1 MKQLKLGPVSMP
13 ITQFASQGNAV
24 LGIRDSGKSYS
35 ATYLAEQLYA
45 AGIPFVAFD
54 PSGVWKFLR
63 VPGKGNGLPVVV
75 AGGKTPDLPLTP
87 ASAPEIV
94 RAAMRANVSLVVD
107 LYDIHISKAD
117 WSRIVEA
124 CIRVLLYENGE
135 HGLRHI
141 FIEEAAE
148 FAPQIVGQDK
158 AKVYAEVEK
167 LVRIG
172 GNALLGYTLINQR
185 AEQVNKACLE
195 LCDCLFL
202 HRQKG
207 KNSLKSLE
215 KWLEYSQGSD
225 TKEIIKGLPTLPSG
239 QCWLWP
245 AGADH
250 ATHIH
255 MPQKETFHP
264 DRRALIANPAA
275 ANVKRVDAAKF
286 VTELKGSLE
295 KYLDEAKAN
304 DPAALK
310 KRIAELEKATAA
322 KPIKNDAAAA
332 IDKTQLKKDLD
343 KSFQDGVA
351 KGVEIARAAIDG
363 QLNDAVRGMDSRIDK
378 LRRIVKPQI
387 ASSAKMP
394 VRPAAPI
401 TYSVHPQ
408 GVKRAPETTRAIEE
422 VVRHA
427 ASINGESNGELPKG
441 ERVVLNV
448 VAQFGSQGVDMDQ
461 MFVLTGY
468 KRRSITDYVGRL
480 RAKEFL
486 SSEWPVKATAAGV
499 EALGSGF
506 EPLPTGDALRE
517 YWYKRLSAG
526 ELKIFR
532 EIIERYPQGLSLS
545 GISDITQYA
554 TRSVSDYVGRLKSR
568 RLVTREGAEI
578 VASENLFS

>member
-35 ATYLAEQLYA
+35 ATFLAEQLYN

-322 KPIKNDAAAA
+322 KPIKNDAVAA

-343 KSFQDGVA
+343 KSFYDGVA
-351 KGVEIARAAIDG
+351 KGCEIASAAIKG
-363 QLNDAVRGMDSRIDK
+363 KLTGVLKAGDAMIESLRAVANAVVPLPTK
-378 LRRIVKPQI
+378 L
-387 ASSAKMP
+387 P
-394 VRPAAPI
+394 VRSPSPV
-401 TYSVHPQ
+401 TVTLHPQ
-408 GVKRAPETTRAIEE
+408 DAKPEIKRALIGMAKT
-422 VVRHA
+422 VVRQQLA
-427 ASINGESNGELPKG
+427 DSSGALPKG
-441 ERVVLNV
+441 EATILRALI
-448 VAQFGSQGVDMDQ
+448 QFPDGLRREQIT
-461 MFVLTGY
+461 VLTTFA
-468 KRRSITDYVGRL
+468 RSTRDRYLQYLQAKGLVNGSSDIISVTDEGRAML
-480 RAKEFL
+480 PDA
-486 SSEWPVKATAAGV
+486 
-499 EALGSGF
+499 
-506 EPLPTGDALRE
+506 EPLPTGQQLQE
-517 YWYKRLSAG
+517 YWFNRLPTG
-526 ELKIFR
+526 EAKILR
-532 EIIERYPQGLSLS
+532 VLVDRYPDSIGREELTEATGFARSTRDRYL
-545 GISDITQYA
+545 QYMQNKQI
-554 TRSVSDYVGRLKSR
+554 V
-568 RLVTREGAEI
+568 VTVTDGVQAHEA
-578 VASENLFS
+578 LF